1 MIFGI
6 FFYRICATRP
16 QEVMMQEL
24 VERIDG
30 QKLRSWRTK
39 RHISQ
44 RELAIEAGV
53 TTETVNRI
61 ERADSP
67 RGVQPRTLRALAR
80 VLDVDPDELLED

>member
-1 MIFGI
+1 
-6 FFYRICATRP
+6 
-16 QEVMMQEL
+16 MQEL

-30 QKLRSWRTK
+30 QKLRAWRTK

-44 RELAIEAGV
+44 RALAIEAGV

-80 VLDVDPDELLED
+80 VLEVDPDELLED